1 MLNRDIAEAA
11 SLIHWY
17 FRRAKFHGGWPDLV
31 ALNNEGVAWVMVSGE
46 VFEFA
51 SQFPIPP
58 LAEKLLNPLYRG

>member
-1 MLNRDIAEAA
+1 M
-11 SLIHWY
+11 
-17 FRRAKFHGGWPDLV
+17 V
-31 ALNNEGVAWVMVSGE
+31 ALNDESIAWLMVSGE